1 MSAARDVDLLVYL
14 TPKMQEYYELQK
26 IADAENPEF
35 NYLWGVNISV
45 RNDIFILT
53 ATEEGLR
60 RYEEMLDLV
69 PDPNDSF
76 EARRARIQGRFLEQ
90 LPITERSLR
99 QQLTIFCGENGFD
112 LDINHNA
119 YELTIKLALTSKRAF
134 SDVEAMLRRT
144 IPANLTVSLSLWYNQ
159 HQTLRRFTHAEMAA
173 FTHQHLRE
181 GVLP

>member
-1 MSAARDVDLLVYL
+1 MSTPRKVNLIAYL
-14 TPKMQEYYELQK
+14 PPKMQEYFELQQ
-26 IADAENPEF
+26 IAEAENPEF
-35 NYLWGVNISV
+35 DYLWERFLGI
-45 RNDIFILT
+45 RNNIFILT

-69 PDPNDSF
+69 PDPSDSF

-119 YELTIKLALTSKRAF
+119 YALTIKLALTSKRAF
-134 SDVEAMLRRT
+134 SDVEAMLSRT
-144 IPANLTVSLSLWYNQ
+144 IPANLTISLSLWYNQ

-173 FTHQHLRE
+173 FTHQYLRE